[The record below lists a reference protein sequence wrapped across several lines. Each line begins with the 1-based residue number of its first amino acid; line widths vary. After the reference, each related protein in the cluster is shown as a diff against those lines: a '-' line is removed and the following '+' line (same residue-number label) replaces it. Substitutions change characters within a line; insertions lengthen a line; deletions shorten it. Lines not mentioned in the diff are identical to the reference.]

1 MSTFDVE
8 SNAEGWPPRRRS
20 GPKGPSIPPSVV
32 AFGGI
37 LLVLAMLI
45 GLMGVTGRL
54 GVTQVQDTEVA
65 VVVNYVSGNREVA
78 LDPGFKLY
86 IPFVEEVFKIDKSSQ
101 EFVMSGTEY
110 VDANHVP
117 RLTVRANDGSNF
129 WFDEI
134 KILYELIPGDAAK
147 VLEDS
152 GAGDR
157 FKQNWIKAYAR
168 SVLRDEFGRYSAV
181 DAADPTQYT
190 AAGTASKVRMNEL
203 LAPHGIVVTDIV
215 TPKPKFDADYERAI
229 EDRKV
234 ADQEVQRLK
243 ARFEQLEQEKEQR
256 IAAVLKEKEIELRAL
271 QGDLAKQKLAA
282 QENAIKLTQ
291 AAKAYAI
298 ERQKAGEGE
307 FAQLTA
313 QARGMEAK
321 YTKEAEGLAVKAQ
334 ALEQRGEVVVR
345 EALIEKLMNIR
356 FTLVPYSRDPAPKRL
371 EHSGNTRNAQRDSS
385 TEGGQ

>member
-1 MSTFDVE
+1 ME
-8 SNAEGWPPRRRS
+8 SSAEGWPPRRRS
-20 GPKGPSIPPSVV
+20 GPKGPNVPPSVV
-32 AFGGI
+32 VFGGI
-37 LLVLAMLI
+37 LLLFAVLI
-45 GLMGVTGRL
+45 GLMGITGRL
-54 GVTQVQDTEVA
+54 GVTQIEDTEVA

-101 EFVMSGTEY
+101 EFVMSGDDY

-117 RLTVRANDGSNF
+117 QLTVRANDGSNF

-134 KILYELIPGDAAK
+134 KILYELIPGDAAV

-203 LAPHGIVVTDIV
+203 LAPHGIIVTDIV

-234 ADQEVQRLK
+234 ADQEVERLK
-243 ARFEQLEQEKEQR
+243 ARFEQLEQEREQR
-256 IAAVLKEKEIELRAL
+256 IAAVLKDKEIELRAL
-271 QGDLAKQKLAA
+271 QGELAKQKLAA
-282 QENAIKLTQ
+282 QEGAIKVTQ
-291 AAKAYAI
+291 AALAYAI
-298 ERQKAGEGE
+298 EREKAGEGE

-371 EHSGNTRNAQRDSS
+371 EHSGNTGNARRDSS
-385 TEGGQ
+385 MEGGQ